1 MACSFIH
8 MLNMPTPLY
17 CKVSRI
23 MGHIIMLE
31 AESPGKGRTFP
42 DNDRLRDSLAE
53 SYIT

>member
-8 MLNMPTPLY
+8 MLNTHPCTVKSHTLW
-17 CKVSRI
+17 
-23 MGHIIMLE
+23 GIIMLE

-42 DNDRLRDSLAE
+42 DNDRLRDPFAE